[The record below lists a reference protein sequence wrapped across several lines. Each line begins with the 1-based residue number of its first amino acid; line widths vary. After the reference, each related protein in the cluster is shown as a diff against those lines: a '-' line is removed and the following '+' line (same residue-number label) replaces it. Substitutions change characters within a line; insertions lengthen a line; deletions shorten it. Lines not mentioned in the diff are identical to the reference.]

1 MKGKPSLH
9 RSSRFGHKK
18 GSHSLQTAWTHRM
31 GAFYILFLG
40 IKKWNVSGV
49 LALSEARTCDS
60 QSSFLF
66 NIKIKKWNVSG
77 VLALSGARTCDPQS
91 SFLFNIKIKKWKL
104 QGSNL

>member
-66 NIKIKKWNVSG
+66 NIKIKKILKN
-77 VLALSGARTCDPQS
+77 TC
-91 SFLFNIKIKKWKL
+91 KIKRNVLLWYRSGKKWHKVVEKEMR
-104 QGSNL
+104 